1 MPWRLIL
8 FAVFLV
14 LVIVFIG
21 FNLGNTSDISL
32 GFYTFLN
39 VPVFMTVLL
48 PFAVGMLIM
57 VPFSFGKKK
66 NPGHQR
72 VEKDTTPPAIVHSPS
87 SAEDKNPASHG

>member
-39 VPVFMTVLL
+39 VPVFMMVLL
-48 PFAVGMLIM
+48 PFAAGMLVM

-66 NPGHQR
+66 PPVRHKA
-72 VEKDTTPPAIVHSPS
+72 EKASKAPAIADASPS
-87 SAEDKNPASHG
+87 IEGKAPVSNG